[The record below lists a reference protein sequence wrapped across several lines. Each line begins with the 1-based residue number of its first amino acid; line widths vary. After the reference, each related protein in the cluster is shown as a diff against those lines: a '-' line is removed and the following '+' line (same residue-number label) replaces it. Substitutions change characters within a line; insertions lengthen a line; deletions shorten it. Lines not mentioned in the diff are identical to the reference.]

1 MGKFAVVLLTQT
13 LLILPIILGS
23 RFHNYES
30 YKQYYNNHVNGG
42 LKPTTASYEMPK
54 DSYYNPNKVDTS
66 VNNGIHASM
75 DRFGFSDVWQMR
87 SGDDNYI
94 GMTHCDHRRQTY
106 CEDVPN
112 YPQEFVNRMLAAN
125 SSLLHYASEDFKE
138 SGLTPKIDDQ
148 ETPLCLSMEKLIHP
162 KTAVNKDD
170 VWLYILQSEE
180 PKFSQGLRIEACSE
194 ENAKCEV
201 IDGFA
206 EGYITM
212 CKQKYIYRELTAI
225 SETGEIIRDYFRLP
239 ASCCCHIEY
248 KAGKESVRERSFSED
263 ISSRFMRKTY
273 V

>member
-23 RFHNYES
+23 RFHGHES

-54 DSYYNPNKVDTS
+54 ESYYNPNKDTS
-66 VNNGIHASM
+66 VDNGIHASE
-75 DRFGFSDVWQMR
+75 DRFGFSDVWQVR
-87 SGDDNYI
+87 NGDNYA
-94 GMTHCDHRRQTY
+94 GVTHCDHRRQTY
-106 CEDVPN
+106 CEDVPD
-112 YPQEFVNRMLAAN
+112 YPQKFVNQMLAAN
-125 SSLLHYASEDFKE
+125 SSLLHYATEDFKE

-148 ETPLCLSMEKLIHP
+148 ETPLCLSMEKLIYP
-162 KTAVNKDD
+162 KTAENKDN

-180 PKFSQGLRIEACSE
+180 AKFSQGLRIEACSE

-248 KAGKESVRERSFSED
+248 RAGEGSARERSFSED
-263 ISSRFMRKTY
+263 ISPRFMRKTY